1 MFIAISFTAFLA
13 KILAGKIIMFLVLK
27 LCYQLLQSYMLNLT
41 LTFIWVDF
49 FGVHFEVRA

>member
-13 KILAGKIIMFLVLK
+13 KILAGKMIMFLVLK

-49 FGVHFEVRA
+49 FGVHFELGA